1 MPSTPYVAFAPSH
14 RDAPSAKRTGDVAP
28 DEQIEISLYL
38 KPRDEKSTGIIS
50 RDDLVAQRSKAHK
63 GDIQSVKTFA
73 KNAGLKVTAV
83 EPGRRLIKLAG
94 SAETMQKVFQTELGH
109 YQDGKQEFRGRSGM
123 LHLPKDLS
131 PIVEA
136 VLGLDTRPAAQPRLV
151 KHPEVAA
158 ASSSFLP
165 NQVAQFYG
173 VPAGLTGAG
182 ECIALIE
189 LGGGFSPA
197 DTTAAFEAL
206 GISAPKVVSVS
217 VDKGVNKPKPDDGAD
232 GEVALDIQVAGGIAH
247 GAKIAVYFSPNTDAG
262 FVDAI
267 TGAAHDT
274 TNKPSIMSISWGSA
288 EANWTAQGLAAMT
301 SALQDAATLGLSVFV
316 AAGDNLATDGVS
328 DGKAHVDFPA
338 SSPWAIG
345 CGGTFITVKGNK
357 VSRETVWNRGTSG
370 TGGGISDVYPVPTFQ
385 LNAHLPVSYNGGR
398 KGRGVPDVA
407 CVADP
412 NSGYII
418 VVSGQREVVGGT
430 SAVAPF
436 WAGLTA
442 LANQK
447 GGKPAGFFL
456 PFLYDNAKLL
466 RDITSGNNK
475 PTGSPIGYSSGSGW
489 DACTGLGVPNGQAII
504 NALSANKSAVEA
516 LS

>member
-1 MPSTPYVAFAPSH
+1 MPSTSYVAFAPSE

-38 KPRDEKSTGIIS
+38 KPRDDDAGITS
-50 RDDLVAQRSKAHK
+50 REDMVARRSKAHK
-63 GDIQSVKTFA
+63 GDIQSVEAFA
-73 KNAGLKVTAV
+73 KDAGLKVTAV

-94 SAETMQKVFQTELGH
+94 SAKTMQAVFRTKLGL
-109 YQDGKQEFRGRSGM
+109 YQDGKHEFRGRSGA
-123 LHLPKDLS
+123 LHLPKDLAS
-131 PIVEA
+131 IVEA

-151 KHPEVAA
+151 KHPEAAA
-158 ASSSFLP
+158 ASSSHLP
-165 NQVAQFYG
+165 NQVATFYCIS
-173 VPAGLTGAG
+173 AGLTGAG

-189 LGGGFSPA
+189 LGGGFNLA
-197 DTTAAFEAL
+197 DTTAAFKAM
-206 GISAPKVVSVS
+206 GITAPKVVAVS
-217 VDKGVNKPKPDDGAD
+217 VDGGANKPKPDDGAD
-232 GEVALDIQVAGGIAH
+232 GEVALDIQVAGGVAH
-247 GAKIAVYFSPNTDAG
+247 GATIAVYFTPNTSAG

-267 TGAAHDT
+267 TGATHDT

-288 EANWTAQGLAAMT
+288 EASWSAQGLAAMT

-316 AAGDNLATDGVS
+316 AAGDNLATDSVT

-345 CGGTFITVKGNK
+345 CGGTFITVKSDK
-357 VSRETVWNRGTSG
+357 ISKETVWNRGTSG
-370 TGGGISDVYPVPTFQ
+370 TGGGISDVYPVPAFQ
-385 LNAHLPVSYNGGR
+385 QNAHLPGSYNGGR
-398 KGRGVPDVA
+398 SGRGVPDVA

-447 GGKPAGFFL
+447 AGKPAGFFL
-456 PFLYDNAKLL
+456 PFLYENTALL
-466 RDITSGNNK
+466 RDIAHGNNK
-475 PTGSPIGYSSGSGW
+475 PNGSPIGYTSAAGW
-489 DACTGLGVPNGQAII
+489 DACTGLGVPNGDAII
-504 NALSANKSAVEA
+504 DALAATKAPAEA